1 AAVLRQPEMVGSV
14 LALLGEERDVVRNEA
29 LLLVA
34 RLAEGSADLQNI
46 LAFQGTNELLL
57 SIIEAEKEENGIG
70 SVIVHDCLQIINTLV
85 SGNLPAC
92 RIFAESGCLPRLVP
106 LLPLPPSFTKGE
118 AGSVQRVCELIA
130 MMLAC
135 ARGQQSDLKGMQATL
150 FTLEVPSLLLNHLT
164 DPVTS
169 TEPSLRLHS
178 LCTVGECVR
187 AHRESADL
195 LLAASARRRQ
205 GEEWIEEPAL
215 PRLLHVALR
224 SSSAVWHASTARL
237 FSCLLEELP
246 HAQQALSAS
255 LHTSLSSPSSS
266 AHSTSASS
274 SSSLSVGVMAVN
286 ALLNHASGE
295 GEGGGQA
302 WLASC
307 VLGSLFYSNPEV
319 QTLALSLPSPLP
331 SPQSQTGG
339 GSLMNRCVR
348 LMFSSLRGG
357 HAPLLQLALI
367 RLLAGWVWRCEAAAA
382 AFCAPTAS
390 LPSLI
395 DALAQQGLDPHVR
408 GHLAALLGACIISSP
423 EEGGGESSTSD
434 SLPRVASEP
443 CMSTHSLTCLPSPPG
458 RELLISM
465 VTRRLGLGPY
475 EEAWEGMVASGPFA
489 QADQLWRASDADAR
503 AHAACPFPHTH
514 SDPSRDEQCNALQL
528 EAESLRNRLAAAEA
542 AEGQLAGLREEV
554 ERMRAERDGRG
565 AQVNSATRL
574 LLDAAFEQ
582 SLREGWGSV

>member
-1 AAVLRQPEMVGSV
+1 MNFLSPKRSIHFKQGWSVGVSASPFTPHHSLSPSAVAQ
-14 LALLGEERDVVRNEA
+14 
-29 LLLVA
+29 
-34 RLAEGSADLQNI
+34 
-46 LAFQGTNELLL
+46 
-57 SIIEAEKEENGIG
+57 ENGIG

-135 ARGQQSDLKGMQATL
+135 AREQQSDLKGMQATL
-150 FTLEVPSLLLNHLT
+150 FALEVSPSLLLRTDRDASSVLQLCLCSLGPPQIVAIPPPSYTHYSSLIPLPIFSKQTQLFQPIPLQRGYFSSPPPHYSPCQVPSLLLNHLT

-178 LCTVGECVR
+178 LCTIGECVR

-266 AHSTSASS
+266 PPSTSASS

-395 DALAQQGLDPHVR
+395 DALAQQGLDPHV
-408 GHLAALLGACIISSP
+408 
-423 EEGGGESSTSD
+423 
-434 SLPRVASEP
+434 
-443 CMSTHSLTCLPSPPG
+443 
-458 RELLISM
+458 
-465 VTRRLGLGPY
+465 
-475 EEAWEGMVASGPFA
+475 
-489 QADQLWRASDADAR
+489 
-503 AHAACPFPHTH
+503 
-514 SDPSRDEQCNALQL
+514 
-528 EAESLRNRLAAAEA
+528 
-542 AEGQLAGLREEV
+542 
-554 ERMRAERDGRG
+554 
-565 AQVNSATRL
+565 
-574 LLDAAFEQ
+574 
-582 SLREGWGSV
+582 